1 MTEDV
6 TGELTCE
13 AAAAL
18 LYAEALCLDERR
30 WADWL
35 AMYAEDAVFWVP
47 AWKSE
52 AEPTVDPD
60 AEISLIYYRGRSGLE
75 DRVWRLKSGQSLASA
90 PLRRTAHLVSNVQ
103 VTERLSAAEATV
115 KASFAVHNHDPRG
128 QTSHVFFGLYDYGLR
143 LSNDGWKIAR
153 KRILLL
159 NDHIPAV
166 ADVYML

>member
-1 MTEDV
+1 MSETLT
-6 TGELTCE
+6 TG

-30 WADWL
+30 WQDWL
-35 AMYAEDAVFWVP
+35 DLYVEDAVYWVP

-52 AEPTVDPD
+52 AEPTADPD
-60 AEISLIYYRGRSGLE
+60 AEISLIYYSSRSGLQ

-103 VTERLSAAEATV
+103 VVDQPSTSEAAV

-128 QTSHVFFGLYDYGLR
+128 QTSHVFFGLYHYGLR
-143 LSNDGWKIAR
+143 LQDDAWKIAR